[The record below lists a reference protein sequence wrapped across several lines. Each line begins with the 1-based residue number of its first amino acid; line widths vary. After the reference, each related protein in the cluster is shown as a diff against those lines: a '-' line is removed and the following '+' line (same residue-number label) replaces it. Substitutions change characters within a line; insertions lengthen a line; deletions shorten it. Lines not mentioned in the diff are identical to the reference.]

1 MFIRATQYIS
11 KARVTLIHEVIPI
24 IDKFDDLF
32 TTMHLDASLHSTVR
46 YAAKAAL
53 RVLRKYYA
61 KTDECIYYRIAMSK
75 SFACYLLT
83 YFSPCLQ
90 SCIRRT
96 S

>member
-1 MFIRATQYIS
+1 MFIRATEHVCQ
-11 KARVTLIHEVIPI
+11 ARVTLIHEVIPI

-32 TTMHLDASLHSTVR
+32 TTMHLDVSLHATVR

-75 SFACYLLT
+75 CFA
-83 YFSPCLQ
+83 
-90 SCIRRT
+90 
-96 S
+96 